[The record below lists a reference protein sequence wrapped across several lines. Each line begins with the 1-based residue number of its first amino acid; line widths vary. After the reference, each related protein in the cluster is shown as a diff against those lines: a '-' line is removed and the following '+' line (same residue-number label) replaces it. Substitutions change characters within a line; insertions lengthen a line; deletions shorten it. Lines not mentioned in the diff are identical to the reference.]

1 MSKLYINTTRVLT
14 IFIFVLTVL
23 AAVTTSVFELD
34 FYTKVQNEQ
43 NVAKKMN
50 ISDQELKEAT
60 ALTLLYVKGYTSD
73 LVYEADVNGVKTDIF
88 SQQDKD
94 HMIDVANLY
103 ADAYNTLVFCAVI
116 IFALTVFLFIRKKHV
131 TVFTLTDTINKTSG
145 IVMVIVVFMGLFAY
159 INFDVFWTLFHK
171 VFFTNDLWFMD
182 ASVDA
187 LVNLFPAELFSALVF
202 KILFRF
208 IVMFGAVNIA
218 ALGYRMYSMKGGKND

>member
-1 MSKLYINTTRVLT
+1 MSKLYINTTRILT

-34 FYTKVQNEQ
+34 FYTKVQSEQ

-50 ISDQELKEAT
+50 ISDQELEEAT

-145 IVMVIVVFMGLFAY
+145 IVMVIVVFIGLFAY

-218 ALGYRMYSMKGGKND
+218 AIGYRMYSMKGDKND